1 MAGQLTSHRVTVDTY
16 SFVRTV
22 KLVIRWPTYRQPA
35 KQGHQQETCFCS
47 GELPLSMAVSDCVTQ
62 MSSCRRRHIYLGS
75 FLALHEGLQGRV
87 L

>member
-1 MAGQLTSHRVTVDTY
+1 MAGQLTSHRLTVDNKRC
-16 SFVRTV
+16 VRTV

-35 KQGHQQETCFCS
+35 NQGHEQETCFCS

-62 MSSCRRRHIYLGS
+62 LSTCGRRHIYLGS
-75 FLALHEGLQGRV
+75 FLALHEGLQGRI